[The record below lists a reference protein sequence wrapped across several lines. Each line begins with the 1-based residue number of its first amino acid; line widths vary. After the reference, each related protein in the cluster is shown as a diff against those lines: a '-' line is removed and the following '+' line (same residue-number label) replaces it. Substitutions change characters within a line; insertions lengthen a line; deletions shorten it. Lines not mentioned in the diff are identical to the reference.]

1 MPGPPPELRRGRG
14 LNNRLSGT
22 WGEEL
27 ALRYLRRRG
36 YTLVE
41 RNYRTRYG
49 ELDLI
54 VRHHNTLV
62 FVEVKTRRG
71 VGLGNPLEAVTN
83 HAGEPQPRSPT
94 RAASTTMVTRAAVS
108 DPDAAEAV
116 LAIHMPPSTDTTS
129 TDTNKGAW

>member
-1 MPGPPPELRRGRG
+1 MPGPSPELRRGLR
-14 LNNRLSGT
+14 LNNRLSGA

-54 VRHHNTLV
+54 LRHQDTLMLV
-62 FVEVKTRRG
+62 HRYKAIPEHPAYLESSVL
-71 VGLGNPLEAVTN
+71 VG
-83 HAGEPQPRSPT
+83 
-94 RAASTTMVTRAAVS
+94 
-108 DPDAAEAV
+108 
-116 LAIHMPPSTDTTS
+116 
-129 TDTNKGAW
+129 

>member
-1 MPGPPPELRRGRG
+1 MSGPPPELRWGRG
-14 LNNRLSGT
+14 LNNRLSGA

-36 YTLVE
+36 YTLLE

-62 FVEVKTRRG
+62 LVRRYKAIPEHTNNLKSSVL
-71 VGLGNPLEAVTN
+71 VG
-83 HAGEPQPRSPT
+83 
-94 RAASTTMVTRAAVS
+94 
-108 DPDAAEAV
+108 
-116 LAIHMPPSTDTTS
+116 
-129 TDTNKGAW
+129 